1 MEGQPPLDP
10 HSGIAS
16 PGSPIAAASDG
27 VAAVASFD
35 VGHLRRAALEVLAA
49 RQALAARLRR
59 RCDPDAIAH
68 MRLFYIGKAVQ
79 RDLKCF
85 RG

>member
-1 MEGQPPLDP
+1 MAREDLPAIKRTARSMEGQPPLDP

-49 RQALAARLRR
+49 RQALAARLTADGACR
-59 RCDPDAIAH
+59 
-68 MRLFYIGKAVQ
+68 G
-79 RDLKCF
+79 CF
-85 RG
+85 A